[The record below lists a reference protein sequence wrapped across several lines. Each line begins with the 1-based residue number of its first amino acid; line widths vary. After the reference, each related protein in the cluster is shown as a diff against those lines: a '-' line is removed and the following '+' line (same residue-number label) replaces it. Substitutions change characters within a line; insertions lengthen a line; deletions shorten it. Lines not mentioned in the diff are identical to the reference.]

1 MLAAGAADREWKHR
15 MPDEDCNVPAP
26 RATRDWLAALAAD
39 LAARKRDHLWRRL
52 PVVQSAQGPVLEID
66 GRTYLQFCTNNYL
79 GLAADAEVIDAARS
93 ALDRWGVGAGA
104 SRLVAGSLAAHQEL
118 EQALAE
124 FKGSEAALLFPSGYT
139 ANLAVLSTFAGAAD
153 RIISDKLNHAS
164 LLDAARLSG
173 AAHRVFPHRNYKKAG
188 MFLERPP
195 HAGRAAPGTRR
206 TAVPAATVLERRSP
220 FSPTAASGRNFLV
233 TDTVFSMDGDL
244 ADLTDLCALGR
255 RGQALVIIDEAHAT
269 GVLGPEGR
277 GVAAMQRV
285 EAEIAL
291 SVGTLSKAL
300 GSVGGFVCGSAV
312 AIEALV
318 NRARG
323 FIYTTAPPAACS
335 SAALAALRIMRREP
349 ARRRRVMDLAQRVRS
364 TLESL
369 GYRCGNSQSPII
381 PVILGSAQAALQA
394 AEWLRARGIFVP
406 AIRPPSVAPR
416 SARLRL
422 SLMATHSDSHIEELL
437 AAFGRMRDQDFLTEL
452 DR

>member
-1 MLAAGAADREWKHR
+1 MSEVDR
-15 MPDEDCNVPAP
+15 DFSAP
-26 RATRDWLAALAAD
+26 RATHDWLAALAAD

-52 PVVQSAQGPVLEID
+52 PVVQSAPGPVLEID
-66 GRTYLQFCTNNYL
+66 GKTYLQFCTNNYL

-104 SRLVAGSLAAHQEL
+104 SRLVAGSPGVHHEL

-173 AAHRVFPHRNYKKAG
+173 AEHRVFPHRNYNKAG
-188 MFLERPP
+188 VFLERPP
-195 HAGRAAPGTRR
+195 HAGRAVLRARR
-206 TAVPAATVLERRSP
+206 TAVPAAVVKYRSLP
-220 FSPTAASGRNFLV
+220 AATAASGRNFLV

-244 ADLTDLCALGR
+244 ANLTSLCALGR
-255 RGQALVIIDEAHAT
+255 RRQALVIIDEAHAT

-291 SVGTLSKAL
+291 SIGTLSKAL
-300 GSVGGFVCGSAV
+300 GSVGGFVCGSTV

-323 FIYTTAPPAACS
+323 FIYTTALPAACS

-349 ARRRRVMDLAQRVRS
+349 ARRRRVMDMAQLVRS

-369 GYRCGNSQSPII
+369 GYRCGDSQSPII

-394 AEWLRARGIFVP
+394 AEWLRARGIFIP

-422 SLMATHSDSHIEELL
+422 SLMATHSDIHIEQLL
-437 AAFGRMRDQDFLTEL
+437 AAFRRMRDQDFLPAPG
-452 DR
+452 R